1 MSILNS
7 VFLLFITLCF
17 STWVLADDD
26 LDTSSTYELPVT
38 LQSLLESNGRENL
51 VNLVQLGN
59 LNTAHIIQLGSHNYT
74 DLLQLGDNN
83 EADVA
88 QYGKNNQVEL
98 IQVGDDNQ
106 ASITQVGNNNQ
117 VNLNQLGSANFSIEQ
132 IADGAEITI
141 TQY

>member
-1 MSILNS
+1 MSILNT

-17 STWVLADDD
+17 STSVLADDE
-26 LDTSSTYELPVT
+26 LDTSSTDELPVT
-38 LQSLLESNGRENL
+38 LQALLENNGRENL

-59 LNTAHIIQLGSHNYT
+59 LNTASVMQIGNNNYV
-74 DLLQLGDNN
+74 DMLQEGDNN
-83 EADVA
+83 QADVA
-88 QYGKNNQVEL
+88 QYGQNNQVEM
-98 IQVGDDNQ
+98 IQVGGDNQ
-106 ASITQVGNNNQ
+106 ASITQVGSNNL